1 MHKSQEEEC
10 VQQQIR
16 LTTTKIH
23 PNITNKN
30 VNKTIKIIAFNCIAI
45 EHYSFSMLH
54 ALKSTQNLIK
64 KMKH

>member
-1 MHKSQEEEC
+1 MCTKTTTNKT
-10 VQQQIR
+10 QQQQQN
-16 LTTTKIH
+16 IH